1 MTMTS
6 SPVTRETKPQQRGVQ
21 YRRRSFLLLGAG
33 LLTLGG
39 GLLWRYSYPRPT
51 ELYSETIRLGE
62 ESFQIGVEAFHPEDA
77 TGDSPRPAI
86 ILLHGVEGPH
96 RYKSARYAAA
106 DMLRD
111 QGYSVF
117 IIHYFD
123 STNYDDLYLITEEN
137 KLDVDAIE
145 RVRLTDYRRWVSTIT
160 QVIEA
165 IARRPDIDPERIAI
179 NGYSLGGFTA
189 LAVAQ
194 ECQVNDQLPNIRAV
208 VVNWGAMWKE
218 TEFTAGF
225 PPTQF
230 VHGKR
235 DQIIPVDWAHETIRL
250 LRSVGTAADIYLVPA
265 HLVPYPGHTARS
277 EESDR
282 ITRAFLAHHFRYSQ
296 VGQTPIPTN
305 SLASLPPW

>member
-1 MTMTS
+1 MTS
-6 SPVTRETKPQQRGVQ
+6 SPVTHETKPQRRGVT
-21 YRRRSFLLLGAG
+21 YRRRSFLLLSAG

-51 ELYSETIRLGE
+51 ELYSETIWLGE
-62 ESFQIGVEAFHPEDA
+62 ESFQIDVEAFYPEDSGA
-77 TGDSPRPAI
+77 DSPRPAI

-96 RYKSARYAAA
+96 RSKSTRYEVA

-123 STNYDDLYLITEEN
+123 AANYDDLYYFTEEN

-145 RVRLTDYRRWVSTIT
+145 KIRLADYRRWTSTIT

-165 IARRPDIDPERIAI
+165 IARRPDIDSERIAI

-189 LAVAQ
+189 FAVAQ

-208 VVNWGAMWKE
+208 IVNWGAMWRE
-218 TEFTAGF
+218 TEFSEGF

-230 VHGKR
+230 VHGACDR
-235 DQIIPVDWAHETIRL
+235 IIPLAWARQTKSML
-250 LRSVGTAADIYLVPA
+250 ASVGTEAQLHVVPG
-265 HLVPYPGHTARS
+265 HLVPNMRHTARTA
-277 EESDR
+277 ESDR
-282 ITRAFLAHHFRYSQ
+282 ITLDFLAHHFRYPEI
-296 VGQTPIPTN
+296 GQTPIPAN